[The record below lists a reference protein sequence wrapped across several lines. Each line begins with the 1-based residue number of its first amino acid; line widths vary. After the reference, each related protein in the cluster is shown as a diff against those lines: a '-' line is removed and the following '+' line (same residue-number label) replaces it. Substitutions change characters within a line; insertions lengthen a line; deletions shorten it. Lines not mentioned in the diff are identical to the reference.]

1 MSAAGCRSGSLGD
14 RPPVLSHKVLTR
26 ADVGAVGAYYA
37 DGADDYFAKEGE
49 SQVWQGRGAEMLG
62 LSGQVQAGRFQD
74 LLAGRVT
81 PGQAPARGS
90 TRADSKSRIGID
102 FTFSAPKSVSILA
115 LVGGHSVLVEA
126 HDRAVTKVM
135 ELVEQQAR
143 ARQKSAGATHEE
155 RTGNLI
161 IAKFRHETTRE
172 QDPALHTHAVIM
184 NLTRRADGQWRAL
197 RNEAIIKM
205 TGYLG
210 VLYRAELSREL
221 QDKGYELRFG
231 REGTFEIASVSRTQI
246 EGFSRRS
253 GQVEAELAKSGLTRA
268 TATTAQRQMATM
280 KTRQR
285 KSPEMDREALH
296 ATWRRRTSEL
306 GIELGDRA
314 RTARQKSSIM
324 ALFKPPAAIAAS
336 RHATAAVR
344 YAIGHLSERE
354 AAFTGARLM
363 EVAMQ
368 HGVEGSTL
376 EAVLAAVRREVDQGR
391 LVQEEP
397 CYAPAKERS
406 ATGRTF
412 SQLVGDLRTAGE
424 PANQA
429 HERVYQAIA
438 DGRLVKLP
446 PRFTTPSAIENE
458 REILRIE
465 REGRRAIRPFHNPE
479 RAAHRLPHN
488 ELTTEQ
494 WKAAVLMLS
503 TSHRV
508 VGIEGL
514 AGTGKS
520 HMLQA
525 AKKEIEKAGHEVRVL
540 APYGAQVKA
549 LRELGVKANTVSS
562 FLAAK
567 SRELSAA
574 TVLVVDEAGVV
585 PTRQMAAILK
595 LAETADARVVLI
607 GDRQQTKAIEAGRPF
622 DQLIKAGMD
631 LSRMTEIQRQ
641 LDPKLKEAVGLAASG
656 KAAMALERI
665 KDVYEIGN
673 PQARRE
679 AIADAY
685 ARLSPAEQQRTLI
698 ISGTNEARREINA
711 NVRRALRLDEGGVP
725 VEFLVRRD
733 TTREERKFAK
743 NYEVG
748 DRVQPERDYP
758 AQGLKK
764 GVAYRVTDIGKEDR
778 LTVADASGRKI
789 VFRLGEAQELSVY
802 SATKA
807 QLTKG
812 DLVRIT
818 RNDAARDLANGDCL
832 RVEAITSQSIYLS
845 DGKHDALLPR
855 KDPLHLDYGYARTV
869 HGSQGLTVD
878 RVIYEAEA
886 GSPTTA
892 QDTFYVGLSRARLEV
907 QLFTDDSKRLPGA
920 LQRERN
926 KTAALD
932 LQRERDLER
941 TQRGI
946 GGRELG

>member
-1 MSAAGCRSGSLGD
+1 MSTTGCRSGSLGD

-26 ADVGAVGAYYA
+26 TDVGAVGAYYA

-81 PGQAPARGS
+81 PGQTAARGS

-115 LVGGHSVLVEA
+115 LVGGHSNLVEA

-143 ARQKSAGATHEE
+143 ARQKSAGVTHEE

-197 RNEAIIKM
+197 SNEAIIKM

-221 QDKGYELRFG
+221 QEKGYELRFG
-231 REGTFEIASVSRTQI
+231 REGTFEITSVSRAQI
-246 EGFSRRS
+246 EGFSRRG

-296 ATWRRRTSEL
+296 ATWRQRASEL
-306 GIELGDRA
+306 GIELGERA
-314 RTARQKSSIM
+314 RTARQRSSIM

-412 SQLVGDLRTAGE
+412 SQLVGDLQTAGE

-429 HERVYQAIA
+429 HERVY
-438 DGRLVKLP
+438 
-446 PRFTTPSAIENE
+446 
-458 REILRIE
+458 
-465 REGRRAIRPFHNPE
+465 
-479 RAAHRLPHN
+479 
-488 ELTTEQ
+488 
-494 WKAAVLMLS
+494 
-503 TSHRV
+503 
-508 VGIEGL
+508 
-514 AGTGKS
+514 
-520 HMLQA
+520 
-525 AKKEIEKAGHEVRVL
+525 
-540 APYGAQVKA
+540 
-549 LRELGVKANTVSS
+549 
-562 FLAAK
+562 
-567 SRELSAA
+567 
-574 TVLVVDEAGVV
+574 
-585 PTRQMAAILK
+585 
-595 LAETADARVVLI
+595 
-607 GDRQQTKAIEAGRPF
+607 
-622 DQLIKAGMD
+622 
-631 LSRMTEIQRQ
+631 
-641 LDPKLKEAVGLAASG
+641 
-656 KAAMALERI
+656 
-665 KDVYEIGN
+665 
-673 PQARRE
+673 
-679 AIADAY
+679 
-685 ARLSPAEQQRTLI
+685 
-698 ISGTNEARREINA
+698 
-711 NVRRALRLDEGGVP
+711 
-725 VEFLVRRD
+725 
-733 TTREERKFAK
+733 
-743 NYEVG
+743 
-748 DRVQPERDYP
+748 
-758 AQGLKK
+758 
-764 GVAYRVTDIGKEDR
+764 
-778 LTVADASGRKI
+778 
-789 VFRLGEAQELSVY
+789 
-802 SATKA
+802 
-807 QLTKG
+807 
-812 DLVRIT
+812 
-818 RNDAARDLANGDCL
+818 
-832 RVEAITSQSIYLS
+832 
-845 DGKHDALLPR
+845 
-855 KDPLHLDYGYARTV
+855 
-869 HGSQGLTVD
+869 
-878 RVIYEAEA
+878 
-886 GSPTTA
+886 
-892 QDTFYVGLSRARLEV
+892 
-907 QLFTDDSKRLPGA
+907 
-920 LQRERN
+920 
-926 KTAALD
+926 
-932 LQRERDLER
+932 
-941 TQRGI
+941 
-946 GGRELG
+946 